1 MLLELVSGEEAIG
14 RQSSGI
20 GMVNR
25 SEFRRSESNNAYKS
39 C

>member
-1 MLLELVSGEEAIG
+1 MPLELVSGEEAIG
-14 RQSSGI
+14 QQSSGI